1 VEKNLSTAQ
10 HTETFLNA
18 ALEVF
23 AFGFIP
29 LPLVPKSKIPSQPW
43 DPWLIKLDAVKIS
56 WYWTR
61 YPDFEVGIIVGDN
74 IIVYDTDT
82 PESLAQ
88 LYELEK
94 TFDIHP
100 NHIVKTAKGEHHYF
114 NRPNDVMAKQDSHS
128 TEQYPN
134 RIDVKTGRSMVVR
147 PPSTGKEMG
156 IDEAESVNDLTPVT
170 QEFVDAINLHNG
182 KGKIERPNSV
192 ITKSK
197 ESLTCGVAKIINDL
211 IKYISPTCSRDAWIR
226 IGMAIH
232 HEMTGSAEGLTIWDE
247 WSSTGNGYNGYDEV
261 KYQYLS
267 FNKHQQGP
275 KYNLRTLANLAEQN
289 GANTESI
296 LMQFEEDF
304 ELINEDTPIVKD
316 QKEAQTKAVNPLA
329 KYSLLGKST
338 EYGLQVDEEQ
348 FVLGNI
354 VLKGQMTTIYAQQ
367 NTGKT
372 LIVTALLIEAIG
384 AALIDGKDTYYI
396 NADDNFRGLHTK
408 MTFADEFGF
417 NMLAPGNEGFEVENL
432 TEALIEMTKNGT
444 AKNTIVVVDTLKK
457 FTDLMNKRKSSQ
469 FAQLA
474 RQFVSQG
481 GTIIML
487 AHVNKKR
494 GEDGKAIYAGTS
506 DIMDDCDCA
515 YILDTVRVKDGI
527 KIVQF
532 ENTKSRGSVAS
543 KAAYQ
548 YAVEDDI
555 SYNELI
561 ATVTYVED
569 IDVERIAQVD
579 ECNAEAPCVE
589 AIIKSLELGINT
601 KMKLASSVAKDINQS
616 KRKVIKIIEKY
627 SGDDPAI
634 HKWTFKVKARGAKV
648 FELIL
653 LPESENPPRTQL

>member
-1 VEKNLSTAQ
+1 VENNLNTTKSTNI
-10 HTETFLNA
+10 FLEA
-18 ALEVF
+18 ALKAN
-23 AFGFIP
+23 AFGSIP
-29 LPLVPKSKIPSQPW
+29 IPLVPATKIPSQPW
-43 DPWLIKLDAVKIS
+43 DFFQTIHIKEKARWHWKNNPLD
-56 WYWTR
+56 
-61 YPDFEVGIIVGDN
+61 ELGIITGDN
-74 IIVYDTDT
+74 LIIYDADT
-82 PESLAQ
+82 SESLAK

-94 TFDIHP
+94 IFDIHP
-100 NHIVKTAKGEHHYF
+100 NHTVLTNKGEHHYF
-114 NRPNDVMAKQDSHS
+114 YRPDDLMAKQNSHS
-128 TEQYPN
+128 TKLYPD

-182 KGKIERPNSV
+182 IGKTERSNSI

-197 ESLTCGVAKIINDL
+197 ESFSCEETKVINDL
-211 IKYISPTCSRDAWIR
+211 IQFISPTCSRDVWIR
-226 IGMAIH
+226 VGMAIH
-232 HEMTGSAEGLTIWDE
+232 HEMAGSVEGLAIWDE
-247 WSSTGNGYNGYDEV
+247 WSSKGDDYSGYDV
-261 KYQYLS
+261 INYQFSS
-267 FNKHQQGP
+267 FKKHEQGP

-289 GANTESI
+289 GANSEEI

-304 ELINEDTPIVKD
+304 ELIDEDTLVLKA
-316 QKEAQTKAVNPLA
+316 QKEAQPEAVNPLA

-338 EYGLQVDEEQ
+338 EYGLQIEEEQ

-354 VLKGQMTTIYAQQ
+354 VLKGQMTAIYAQQ

-372 LIVTALLIEAIG
+372 LIVIALIIEAITT
-384 AALIDGKDTYYI
+384 ALIYGKDVYYV
-396 NADDNFRGLHTK
+396 NADDNRRGLQAK

-432 TEALIEMTKNGT
+432 TEALIDMTANGT

-469 FAQLA
+469 FAQIA
-474 RQFVSQG
+474 RQFVLQG

-589 AIIKSLELGINT
+589 AIIKSLEQGINT
-601 KMKLASSVAKDINQS
+601 KMKLASSVAKVINQS

-627 SGDDPAI
+627 SGDDPFI
-634 HKWTFKVKARGAKV
+634 HKWTFKVKARGAKA
-648 FELIL
+648 FELIRQ
-653 LPESENPPRTQL
+653 PEKQP

>member
-1 VEKNLSTAQ
+1 VESKLNTTQ

-18 ALEVF
+18 ALEAF
-23 AFGFIP
+23 TFGFIP
-29 LPLVPKSKIPSQPW
+29 IPLIPESKRTSEKW
-43 DPWLIKLDAVKIS
+43 DPWQIKLDDYKIN
-56 WYWTR
+56 WYWKR
-61 YPDFEVGIIVGDN
+61 HPNYEVGIIVGDN
-74 IIVYDTDT
+74 IIVYDADT

-88 LYELEK
+88 LYEIEK
-94 TFDIHP
+94 ILDIHS
-100 NHIVKTAKGEHHYF
+100 NHTVLTKKGEHHYF
-114 NRPNDVMAKQDSHS
+114 CIPDDVIAKQNSHG
-128 TEQYPN
+128 TEKFPN
-134 RIDVKTGRSMVVR
+134 RIDVKTGRTMVVR

-182 KGKIERPNSV
+182 IGKIERSNRV

-197 ESLTCGVAKIINDL
+197 ESFTSEETKVINDL
-211 IKYISPTCSRDAWIR
+211 IQFISPTCSRDAWIR
-226 IGMAIH
+226 VGMAIH
-232 HEMTGSAEGLTIWDE
+232 HEMAGSIEGLAIWDE
-247 WSSTGNGYNGYDEV
+247 WSSTGDGYNGYDEV
-261 KYQYLS
+261 KYQYSS
-267 FNKHQQGP
+267 FNNPQQGP
-275 KYNLRTLANLAEQN
+275 KYNLITLANLAEEN
-289 GANTESI
+289 GANSMAI
-296 LMQFEEDF
+296 QMQFEEDF
-304 ELINEDTPIVKD
+304 ELIDEETPAEK
-316 QKEAQTKAVNPLA
+316 TKVETQPKAINPLA
-329 KYSLLGKST
+329 KYSLFGKST
-338 EYGLQVDEEQ
+338 EYGLQVAEEQ
-348 FVLGNI
+348 FVLGSI
-354 VLKGQMTTIYAQQ
+354 ALKGQMTTIYAEQ

-408 MTFADEFGF
+408 MTFADEYGF
-417 NMLAPGNEGFEVENL
+417 NMLAPGNEGFKVENL
-432 TEALIEMTKNGT
+432 TEALIEMTANGT

-469 FAQLA
+469 FAQIA

-481 GTIIML
+481 GTIILL

-515 YILDTVRVKDGI
+515 YILDTVCVKDGI

-589 AIIKSLELGINT
+589 AIIKSLEQGINT

-634 HKWTFKVKARGAKV
+634 HKWTFKVKARGAKA
-648 FELIL
+648 FELIRQ
-653 LPESENPPRTQL
+653 PEKQP